1 MMASN
6 NSDNKS
12 KEEQVKVKEL
22 SIEELKKIGINKVEV
37 LPDENQEDKNSVSFN
52 LVEKIEDTRGKL
64 AKLFVI
70 GFFIIFF
77 IISLVSLFT
86 PAAEGRNSIDNL
98 KESILTVSGVLS
110 GPLGFIIGF
119 YFRKGEE

>member
-1 MMASN
+1 MASN